1 MKKMW
6 YHKKKY
12 WISIIGCLLALLLIY
27 DGVMYHT
34 IHKALH
40 PNISTASISHTSTDD
55 SDDSDGATSKNSIT
69 VNHKSYKYTAKK
81 TYNIDQNYKDW
92 PYADIHFKEVDV
104 YKLAKEHKKVGM
116 DDKKAN
122 CIVVIKMSVKA
133 NKDIEIF
140 PDQATLSTNN
150 GLQGDAVYTDDFSD
164 DIDSGVTKDGSI
176 IIPMD
181 GVNDISDLKKLRL
194 KFDGSATDD
203 NDDSDD
209 AFKKLDINFDLK

>member
-6 YHKKKY
+6 YQKKKY
-12 WISIIGCLLALLLIY
+12 WFSIIGCLLALLLIY
-27 DGVMYHT
+27 DGVMYHS
-34 IHKALH
+34 IHKAFH
-40 PNISTASISHTSTDD
+40 PTVSSASISSSD

-69 VNHKSYKYTAKK
+69 VDHKSYKYTAKK
-81 TYNIDQNYKDW
+81 TYKMDQNYKDW
-92 PYADIHFKEVDV
+92 SYADIHFSEVDI
-104 YKLAKEHKKVGM
+104 YQLAKEHKKVGI
-116 DDKKAN
+116 DEKKAN

-164 DIDSGVTKDGSI
+164 DIDSGVTKDGNV
-176 IIPMD
+176 IIPLD
-181 GVNDISDLKKLRL
+181 GVNNISDLKKLRL
-194 KFDGSATDD
+194 KFDAGAADD

-209 AFKKLDINFDLK
+209 AFKTLDINFNLK